1 MEICEECRAEAVG
14 NQVSW
19 NEKPELHRRRII
31 DRQYEMP
38 DGCVSETFPH
48 SNRNEACSIADW
60 LMLNLN
66 AGLLLGDDAA
76 YDTPRWEV

>member
-1 MEICEECRAEAVG
+1 
-14 NQVSW
+14 
-19 NEKPELHRRRII
+19 
-31 DRQYEMP
+31 MP